1 TTRSPFES
9 RAVVPGTGGRD
20 ALLAGLDA
28 LASHEASGVDAA
40 VSGAKPGRASGAPV
54 VFVFPGQGSQWA
66 GMAVGLLDTSPVF
79 ARVISEC

>member
-28 LASHEASGVDAA
+28 LASHEAGSENGVTP
-40 VSGAKPGRASGAPV
+40 SRA